1 MVELIT
7 HRLID
12 SVWTIVAVINEVD
25 KTARV
30 LRYDRENVLGYELE
44 KECRHGFFIEKEGG
58 DRIIESLHISKDA
71 YNRGEIVDKYKVV
84 NPKNIFS
91 YK

>member
-7 HRLID
+7 NRLID
-12 SVWTIVAVINEVD
+12 SVWTIVAVIDEVD

-44 KECRHGFFIEKEGG
+44 KECRHGFFKEKECE
-58 DRIIESLHISKDA
+58 DRIVDSLFISKDV
-71 YNRGEIVDKYKVV
+71 YGDEVLDKYEVV

>member
-7 HRLID
+7 NRLID
-12 SVWTIVAVINEVD
+12 SVWTIVAVISEVD
-25 KTARV
+25 KTARI

-44 KECRHGFFIEKEGG
+44 KECRHGFFKEKEGEG
-58 DRIIESLHISKDA
+58 RIVESLFISIDT
-71 YNRGEIVDKYKVV
+71 YGDEVVDKYKVV